1 MAESLIGIPCGS
13 TPLLKVGGSTAH
25 LQTDS
30 FFVTGM
36 QCGGCTIKLSLAL
49 RMLAGVDDVQISL
62 ASGEVTV
69 VYDAALVSPARI
81 QETVI
86 GTGFGTAGVAATN
99 GHDPRSDQCG

>member
-1 MAESLIGIPCGS
+1 VEAQP
-13 TPLLKVGGSTAH
+13 

-86 GTGFGTAGVAATN
+86 GTGFGTAGVLRPTA
-99 GHDPRSDQCG
+99 RSESDQCG